1 LTLNWYNIY
10 LLGELIWQHAKK
22 SASEEE
28 LMTAANITRVIRLLE
43 PTEEGVKPITKKDAC
58 QILGMAYN
66 TTRLGTI
73 IDDFKKTQARNAERR
88 AALRGKPATQ
98 EDVVYIISEYLN
110 GETIDAISKI
120 TYRSSSFVKNIL
132 EVNAVPM
139 RIPGSTYFTPELVPE
154 GAMRERFQV
163 GEVVYS
169 ARYDSLARIDTEQ
182 NTDKYGFIY
191 RVWLLSEKWLQSA
204 YQEAYELASLEH
216 LRKLGVR
223 I

>member
-1 LTLNWYNIY
+1 MATKKRS
-10 LLGELIWQHAKK
+10 EL
-22 SASEEE
+22 ETE
-28 LMTAANITRVIRLLE
+28 LMTPANISRVIRLLE

-73 IDDFKKTQARNAERR
+73 IEDFKKAQARDAERR

-110 GETIDAISKI
+110 GETVDYISKR
-120 TYRSSSFVKNIL
+120 TYRSPTFIKRIL
-132 EVNAVPM
+132 EDNAVPI
-139 RIPGSTYFTPELVPE
+139 RVPGATYFKPELVPD
-154 GAMRERFQV
+154 GAVRDRFKI

-169 ARYDSLARIDTEQ
+169 ARYDSLARIDMETKTE
-182 NTDKYGFIY
+182 KYGYIY
-191 RVWLLSEKWLQSA
+191 RVWLMADKWLQA
-204 YQEAYELASLEH
+204 ANQEAYELASLEH
-216 LRKLGVR
+216 LRELGVR